1 MRAIVVVDEKWGIGK
16 KNDLLFRLPAD
27 MKHFRE
33 QTDGKVV
40 VMGSN
45 TLLSFPGGKALK
57 NRINIVLWPGGT
69 KREDCIVVS
78 SLNEL
83 FQQIHPYRQ
92 DEVYVVGGAMLYHT
106 LLPYCESAI
115 VTKVFADGGAEVFFD
130 NLDALSNWHRVRQSE
145 PLETNGY
152 RISFCEYRNDAPLLY
167 RVEL

>member
-115 VTKVFADGGAEVFFD
+115 VTKVFADGGKETFTERHYFD
-130 NLDALSNWHRVRQSE
+130 SEKVCIQSSGVRFEECYGLDIPQEDFTIL
-145 PLETNGY
+145 G
-152 RISFCEYRNDAPLLY
+152 
-167 RVEL
+167 